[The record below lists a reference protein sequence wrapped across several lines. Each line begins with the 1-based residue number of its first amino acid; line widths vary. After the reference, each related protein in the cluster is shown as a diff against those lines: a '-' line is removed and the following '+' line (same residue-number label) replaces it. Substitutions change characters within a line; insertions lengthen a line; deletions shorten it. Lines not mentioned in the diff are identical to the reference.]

1 MSDEISS
8 ARVGAACAAIAV
20 PVCMALFSRIQI
32 LHPITHSGK
41 SFKTLES
48 EYKPWEARGTAVFF
62 LFTAIFSYIFWLCLT
77 FLSEVFIKT
86 GTTEI
91 ILRPSG
97 WYWAS
102 PALFLAMFAS
112 YIPTTLILKVQLGP
126 KGHAE
131 YWEYCDLKAG
141 SNSRKLVKFLAII
154 LIPICTLSILLGFK
168 SYARFNKQDMIFN
181 TYFNLSEVSYS
192 YADLKKIRYHTHF
205 KAPNG
210 NIREAKHYTLAFN
223 DGFTYNFKESVANPN
238 IYTQREIVEY
248 LQNKTD
254 LSIIRTKKPR

>member
-41 SFKTLES
+41 SFKTLET

-62 LFTAIFSYIFWLCLT
+62 LFAAIFSYIFWLCLN
-77 FLSEVFIKT
+77 FLSEAFIKT
-86 GTTEI
+86 ETTEI
-91 ILRPSG
+91 ILRPSE
-97 WYWAS
+97 WYWVF
-102 PALFLAMFAS
+102 PTLFLAMFAS
-112 YIPTTLILKVQLGP
+112 YIPSNLFLKIQLGP
-126 KGHAE
+126 KQHAE

-154 LIPICTLSILLGFK
+154 LIPICTLSIILGFK
-168 SYARFNKQDMIFN
+168 SYARFNHHEIVFN
-181 TYFNLSEVSYS
+181 TYFNWSETSYS
-192 YADLKKIRYHTHF
+192 YADLKNIRYHTHF

-210 NIREAKHYTLAFN
+210 NIRKARHYTLTFN
-223 DGFTYNFKESVANPN
+223 DGFTYNFRRSIPQPD
-238 IYTQREIVEY
+238 IHIQRKIVDY